1 MTTSTATPPR
11 LQVPPDKSS
20 LQTRPRLQIALDK
33 ADLPSALGPLQK
45 AAPAVDIIECGTILV
60 LGEGMGAV
68 REIRALFPDKP
79 ILADVR
85 IAEAGS
91 IIARMAFEAGASLVS
106 VVAGASMTT
115 VTQVV
120 AVAREFGGQVQVE
133 LADEWYD
140 PDKAHQWHDVGVQHV
155 IVKRSRD
162 REAAGD
168 LSWKPSDVARVDE
181 LAAMGF
187 TVTVT
192 GGMSAKDLP
201 TFAGHPVGIIIAG
214 RSVVSAE
221 SPLEAAQEL
230 QAAIAAVWS

>member
-1 MTTSTATPPR
+1 MTSTTATTTTATTNTTA
-11 LQVPPDKSS
+11 
-20 LQTRPRLQIALDK
+20 TRPRLQIALDK
-33 ADLPSALGPLQK
+33 VDLPSALGPLQK
-45 AAPAVDIIECGTILV
+45 AAPAVDIIECGTILI
-60 LGEGMGAV
+60 LGEGMRAV

-120 AVAREFGGQVQVE
+120 AVAAEFGGQVQVE

-140 PDKAHQWHDVGVQHV
+140 PDKARQWREAGVQHA

-192 GGMSAKDLP
+192 GGVSAKDLP
-201 TFAGHPVGIIIAG
+201 TFAGHAVGIIIAG
-214 RSVVSAE
+214 RSVVGAD

-230 QAAIAAVWS
+230 QAIIAEVWS